1 MKKAEDF
8 DPTTDVPGVPLRPTL
23 LVCDI
28 NALPSDA
35 ARICAPLIA
44 LLAPGSR
51 VLITLKF
58 FGTGRDRVHA
68 VEAMRRALGPS
79 VTAEGSPWLFAN
91 TLHERLFVGT
101 KIGCTA
107 APPLVDHSCARAGY
121 ADDGLCEL
129 PAVSL

>member
-1 MKKAEDF
+1 MSKKAEDF
-8 DPTTDVPGVPLRPTL
+8 DPIADVPGAPFHPTL

-28 NALPSDA
+28 NAHPSET

-58 FGTGRDRVHA
+58 FGTGRARDGA
-68 VEAMRRALGPS
+68 VEAMGRALGPS
-79 VTAEGSPWLFAN
+79 VSAEGCVWLFAN

-101 KIGCTA
+101 R
-107 APPLVDHSCARAGY
+107 V
-121 ADDGLCEL
+121 
-129 PAVSL
+129 